1 MIAAPARLPSPH
13 QGLPSTPWQALRRAA
28 ARISSFLEETH
39 LRAVSRLRTFMAAIA
54 LALTPTPHRERLPA
68 HRFRR
73 RLAPPRPHS
82 PFRDPQPQ
90 PSLHPSPPTPAKNH
104 PAPPSV
110 VPAKSLPQPAPDTIR
125 GTRSG
130 AGIHPHHGST
140 PLPAEERPEKP
151 EEFFGKNSYCARDPQ
166 FPRPAGS
173 PHPHHPRRSNSTP
186 SHPGCLFLPRPVGE
200 QLCGPSSVRSRS
212 DPRWSAFGR
221 GRCRGRAACAC
232 RRPGPPWAACRR
244 RRGAGSRSAGG
255 D

>member
-28 ARISSFLEETH
+28 ARISSFLEETP

-54 LALTPTPHRERLPA
+54 PGPRPNSSPREAPDEPNSPPA
-68 HRFRR
+68 GP
-73 RLAPPRPHS
+73 AAPHS

-110 VPAKSLPQPAPDTIR
+110 IPAKSLPR
-125 GTRSG
+125 TRSG

-140 PLPAEERPEKP
+140 SLPAEKRPEKP
-151 EEFFGKNSYCARDPQ
+151 EEFFRKNSYCARDPQ

-200 QLCGPSSVRSRS
+200 GWGEGLPGKASPISPVASAHPSQATSHHPS
-212 DPRWSAFGR
+212 
-221 GRCRGRAACAC
+221 
-232 RRPGPPWAACRR
+232 PP
-244 RRGAGSRSAGG
+244 
-255 D
+255 